1 MEQRSKVGTMNTR
14 IDVKHILKNNG
25 ILIVFLLICMGLA
38 ILSPYFL
45 TMNNIL
51 NIIRQTSIY
60 GIIAVG
66 MTFVILTAGID
77 LSVGSILALSGM
89 ICAGLMKNNGASPL
103 VASFVAIAVGGG
115 LGLVNGLLITLGKI
129 APFVVTLGMVTIA
142 RGLTLI
148 YSKGYPISGFSDS
161 FRQLGGAYVL
171 GIPVPVIIF
180 IAMVALGWF
189 VLNHTRL
196 GRYTYAIGGN
206 EETVKL
212 SGINVRLYKTMSYVI
227 VGLMSGLSAII
238 LTSRLNSA
246 EAIAGQ
252 GYELDVIAAVVI
264 GGTSLSGGRGSI
276 IGTLIGA
283 LLIGTIN
290 NGMNLLGISPYF
302 QQVVKGALIIGAVI
316 LDRMRDETA

>member
-1 MEQRSKVGTMNTR
+1 MNMKGR
-14 IDVKHILKNNG
+14 IDYVQLLKNNG
-25 ILIVFLLICMGLA
+25 ILIVFFLICIGLTV
-38 ILSPYFL
+38 LTPYFL
-45 TMNNIL
+45 TTNNIL

-66 MTFVILTAGID
+66 MTFVILTGGID

-89 ICAGLMKNNGASPL
+89 IAAGMMKNNGMGEFTAA
-103 VASFVAIAVGGG
+103 VIAIFVGGG
-115 LGLVNGLLITLGKI
+115 IGLLNGLLITIGKI
-129 APFVVTLGMVTIA
+129 APFVVTLGMLTIA
-142 RGLTLI
+142 RGITLI
-148 YSKGYPISGFSDS
+148 YSKGYPVSGFSPA
-161 FRQLGGAYVL
+161 FRQLGGGYIL
-171 GIPVPVIIF
+171 GIPIPVIIF
-180 IAMVALGWF
+180 ILTVALAWF
-189 VLNHTRL
+189 ILNHTRL
-196 GRYTYAIGGN
+196 GRYTYALGGN

-212 SGINVRLYKTMSYVI
+212 SGINVRFYKTMVYVI
-227 VGLMSGLSAII
+227 VGIASALSALI

-283 LLIGTIN
+283 LLIGVIN

-316 LDRMRDETA
+316 LDRLREESN

>member
-1 MEQRSKVGTMNTR
+1 MNKTL
-14 IDVKHILKNNG
+14 DMKQVVKNNG
-25 ILIVFLLICMGLA
+25 VLIVFFIICIGLSF
-38 ILSPYFL
+38 LSPYFFTL
-45 TMNNIL
+45 NNIL
-51 NIIRQTSIY
+51 NIFRQTSIY
-60 GIIAVG
+60 GVIAVG
-66 MTFVILTAGID
+66 MTFVILTGGID

-89 ICAGLMKNNGASPL
+89 ICAGLMKNNGVNAFAASL
-103 VASFVAIAVGGG
+103 IAILVGGG

-148 YSKGYPISGFSDS
+148 YSKGYPVSGFSSS
-161 FRQLGGAYVL
+161 FREIGGGYFL
-171 GIPVPVIIF
+171 GIPIPAIIF
-180 IAMVALGWF
+180 VITVVIAWYI
-189 VLNHTRL
+189 LNHTRL

-206 EETVKL
+206 EETVTL
-212 SGINVRLYKTMSYVI
+212 SGINVKFYKTMVYVI
-227 VGLMSGLSAII
+227 VGIASGLSALI

-264 GGTSLSGGRGSI
+264 GGTSLSGGRGTI

-283 LLIGTIN
+283 LLIGVIN

-302 QQVVKGALIIGAVI
+302 QQVVKGCLIIGAVI
-316 LDRMRDETA
+316 LDRLRDETN